1 MYSAVFS
8 PAAPY
13 CGVAGS
19 SHLCEAV
26 ALCQSILARYRRTG
40 TSFSSTELKAI
51 QALRTEL
58 PDTAQG
64 PAANSA
70 GSPHQTTN
78 DLLNILDDATDMPH
92 NPHDDIVA
100 FVEECCDNTKDPTV
114 LFAAINER
122 ISAVTCSRNVRTYM
136 VITNDN
142 LLWDPVNGV
151 AALIDDVTPLGKCA
165 QAHNMLT
172 IASTLYIPLWFRSEL
187 VGCVE
192 APSGCI
198 PRDKATYAQL
208 LLRSVTVAVR
218 NSINISIRKSEANK
232 IEAMVSMATRL
243 ARDTLEESVL
253 VQSIIN
259 TAKKL
264 TESDRCSIFLVKAD
278 GSLEAHFEDG
288 NVVVLPAG
296 TGIAGHVVESG
307 AVVNIPNAYE
317 DERFNR
323 SVDKVTGYHTRTIL
337 CLPIAF
343 EGTIVAVAQLINKLD
358 MVTQSGQRLP
368 RVFGRRDEELFETF
382 SMFAAASLRNCRINE
397 TLLKEKKKSDAILDV
412 VALLSNTDIRDVD
425 SIVRHVL
432 HGAKKLL
439 NADRSSMFLL
449 DKERNELYSKM
460 ADSANEIRFPC
471 GQGIAGT
478 VAESGVGE
486 NIMDAY
492 ADSRFNSAV
501 DRQLGYR
508 TQSIL
513 CEPIMLN
520 GEVLAVVQLVNKL
533 GDDGSVTCFT
543 PMDRETFQVFSL
555 FAGISIN
562 NSHLLEFAVN
572 AGREAMTLSLQRNS
586 ITAQRAPKRVKVIA
600 VTPEEREAVMSIDF
614 GDAYDFTSPDFNL
627 FEVREKYSEP
637 MDAAAGVVYNLLWSS
652 GLPEKFGCR
661 EQTLLN
667 FILQCRRR
675 YRRVPYHN
683 FYHVVDVCQTLHTYL
698 YTGKASELLTELEC
712 YVLLVT
718 ALVHDLDHMGVN
730 NSFYLKTD
738 SPLGILSSASG
749 NNSVLEVHH
758 CSLAI
763 EILSDPA
770 ADVFEGLSGQD
781 VAYAYRALIDC
792 VLATDMAK
800 HADALSRFTELAT
813 SGFDKENEAH
823 RRMVMETL
831 IKAGDVSNVTKPF
844 ETSRMWAMAVT
855 EEFYR
860 QGDMEKEK
868 GVEVLPMFD
877 RSKNNELAR
886 GQIGFIDFVA
896 GKFFRDIVGNL
907 FHGMQWCVDT
917 VNSNRAKWQE
927 ILDGRRDSTRSS
939 IV

>member
-1 MYSAVFS
+1 MAYFTAKRVSPMGASAIPSGSDHLLEALTLCDCILSRYKRCGLQLNDAEAAAFANLQQRISSISGHTADAACPAGATQKQSQELGLHEYAQLAQRCLIFQNPLAQIVATINEEFS
-8 PAAPY
+8 KLVNCP
-13 CGVAGS
+13 V
-19 SHLCEAV
+19 
-26 ALCQSILARYRRTG
+26 RTHY
-40 TSFSSTELKAI
+40 
-51 QALRTEL
+51 
-58 PDTAQG
+58 
-64 PAANSA
+64 AN
-70 GSPHQTTN
+70 TN
-78 DLLNILDDATDMPH
+78 DA
-92 NPHDDIVA
+92 
-100 FVEECCDNTKDPTV
+100 V
-114 LFAAINER
+114 L
-122 ISAVTCSRNVRTYM
+122 C
-136 VITNDN
+136 
-142 LLWDPVNGV
+142 DPVHDTVATMDTSTAIGRCVQTKTTVTISNTVYIPLCYNSHVVGCLEVEGTAIDTSTPFFGYALQV
-151 AALIDDVTPLGKCA
+151 AALTLQNATSID
-165 QAHNMLT
+165 MLRWET
-172 IASTLYIPLWFRSEL
+172 Q
-187 VGCVE
+187 
-192 APSGCI
+192 
-198 PRDKATYAQL
+198 KA
-208 LLRSVTVAVR
+208 
-218 NSINISIRKSEANK
+218 
-232 IEAMVSMATRL
+232 EAMVSMATRL

-259 TAKKL
+259 TAKTL

-543 PMDRETFQVFSL
+543 PMDQETFKVFSL

-572 AGREAMTLSLQRNS
+572 AGREAMTLNLQRNS
-586 ITAQRAPKRVKVIA
+586 ITAQRAPKSVKVIA

-792 VLATDMAK
+792 VLATDMAR
-800 HADALSRFTELAT
+800 HGDLSRV
-813 SGFDKENEAH
+813 FDDMAKAGYDSNNQES
-823 RRMVMETL
+823 RRLVMETL

>member
-1 MYSAVFS
+1 MVSLASAGHNPS
-8 PAAPY
+8 GDEHLLEALTLCDSILSRY
-13 CGVAGS
+13 KRCGVRLSDAEAAAFANVQQRMQSVRGGAAADATAA
-19 SHLCEAV
+19 AV
-26 ALCQSILARYRRTG
+26 ARPTQMPSQDSA
-40 TSFSSTELKAI
+40 LK
-51 QALRTEL
+51 EF
-58 PDTAQG
+58 AQMSQRCLTFQQ
-64 PAANSA
+64 P
-70 GSPHQTTN
+70 
-78 DLLNILDDATDMPH
+78 LI
-92 NPHDDIVA
+92 DIV
-100 FVEECCDNTKDPTV
+100 NT
-114 LFAAINER
+114 LNAEFAKI
-122 ISAVTCSRNVRTYM
+122 VGCPVRTHF
-136 VITNDN
+136 VNANDAV
-142 LLWDPVNGV
+142 LRDPVNDTVAAIDASTAVGRCAQTKSTVTVSSTAYIPLCFNSRVVGCIEVEGAEMDTSTPYFGYALQV
-151 AALIDDVTPLGKCA
+151 AALALQNATSIDQMRWET
-165 QAHNMLT
+165 Q
-172 IASTLYIPLWFRSEL
+172 
-187 VGCVE
+187 
-192 APSGCI
+192 
-198 PRDKATYAQL
+198 KA
-208 LLRSVTVAVR
+208 
-218 NSINISIRKSEANK
+218 
-232 IEAMVSMATRL
+232 EAMVSMATRL

-259 TAKKL
+259 TAKML
-264 TESDRCSIFLVKAD
+264 TESDRCSIFLVKPD
-278 GSLEAHFEDG
+278 GSLKAHFEDG

-296 TGIAGHVVESG
+296 TGIAGHVAQSG

-317 DERFNR
+317 DDRFNR
-323 SVDKVTGYHTRTIL
+323 SVDKVTGYRTRTIL

-397 TLLKEKKKSDAILDV
+397 TLLTEKKKGDAILDV
-412 VALLSNTDIRDVD
+412 VTVLSNTDIRDVD

-432 HGAKKLL
+432 HGAKRLL

-460 ADSANEIRFPC
+460 ADSASEIRFPC
-471 GQGIAGT
+471 GHGIAGT

-486 NIMDAY
+486 NITDAY
-492 ADSRFNSAV
+492 ADARFNSTV

-513 CEPIMLN
+513 CEPIVLN

-533 GDDGSVTCFT
+533 RDDGTVTSFT
-543 PMDRETFQVFSL
+543 PLDKDTFKVFSL

-572 AGREAMTLSLQRNS
+572 AGREAMALSLQRNS
-586 ITAQRAPKRVKVIA
+586 LTAQRATKSVKVIE
-600 VTPEEREAVMSIDF
+600 VTAEERDAVMAVDF
-614 GDAYDFTSPDFNL
+614 NNEYDFTSTKFNL
-627 FEVREKYSEP
+627 FDVRERYSEP
-637 MDAAAGVVYNLLWSS
+637 MNAAAGVAYHLLWNT
-652 GLPEKFGCR
+652 GLPQKFGCR

-698 YTGKASELLTELEC
+698 YVGKASEYLTELEC

-770 ADVFEGLSGQD
+770 ADVFEGLNTDD

-792 VLATDMAK
+792 VLATDMARHGDLLK
-800 HADALSRFTELAT
+800 VFEKMANGNYDRNNQESRRL
-813 SGFDKENEAH
+813 
-823 RRMVMETL
+823 VMETL

-844 ETSRMWAMAVT
+844 ATSRMWAMAVT

-896 GKFFRDIVGNL
+896 GKFFRDIVGN
-907 FHGMQWCVDT
+907 FFTGMQWCVDT
-917 VNSNRAKWQE
+917 VTSNRAQWQA
-927 ILDGRRDSTRSS
+927 ILDGRRDSASL

>member
-1 MYSAVFS
+1 MYQPFHSPVAPFSSA
-8 PAAPY
+8 
-13 CGVAGS
+13 AGS
-19 SHLCEAV
+19 GHLCETV

-40 TSFSSTELKAI
+40 TSFSTTELKAI
-51 QALRTEL
+51 QALRTAF

-64 PAANSA
+64 SAANGSA
-70 GSPHQTTN
+70 SQQQLTDDFLNSLDTT
-78 DLLNILDDATDMPH
+78 DIQH
-92 NPHDDIVA
+92 NLQDDIVA
-100 FVEECCDNTKDPTV
+100 LMEECCDCTKEPTAI
-114 LFAAINER
+114 FAAINECLSR
-122 ISAVTCSRNVRTYM
+122 VTGSRNVRTYM
-136 VITNDN
+136 MNANDN
-142 LLWDPVNGV
+142 ILWDPVNAV
-151 AALIDDVTPLGKCA
+151 AALVDNVTSLGKCA
-165 QAHNMLT
+165 QGCNMMT
-172 IASTLYIPLWFRSEL
+172 IANTLYIPLRFSSEL

-198 PRDKATYAQL
+198 PREKTAMTQL
-208 LLRSVTVAVR
+208 LLRIITIAVR
-218 NSINISIRKSEANK
+218 NTINVCLKKCEVNK
-232 IEAMVSMATRL
+232 VEAMVNMATRL

-259 TAKKL
+259 TAKTL

-278 GSLEAHFEDG
+278 GSLKAHFEDG
-288 NVVVLPAG
+288 NVVVVPAG
-296 TGIAGHVVESG
+296 TGIAGYVAESG

-358 MVTQSGQRLP
+358 MVTESGQRLP
-368 RVFGRRDEELFETF
+368 RVFGQRDEELFETF

-397 TLLKEKKKSDAILDV
+397 TLLAEKKKGDAILDV
-412 VALLSNTDIRDVD
+412 VTVLSNTDIRDVN

-460 ADSANEIRFPC
+460 ADSTNEIRFPC

-533 GDDGSVTCFT
+533 SDDGSVSCFT
-543 PMDRETFQVFSL
+543 SVDRETFQVFSL

-572 AGREAMTLSLQRNS
+572 AGREAMNLGLHRNS
-586 ITAQRAPKRVKVIA
+586 ISALRGLKGVNVIE

-614 GDAYDFTSPDFNL
+614 GSAYDFTSPNFNL
-627 FEVREKYSEP
+627 FEVRERCSEP
-637 MDAAAGVVYNLLWSS
+637 MDAAAGVAYNLLWST

-698 YTGKASELLTELEC
+698 YTGKASEFLMELDC
-712 YVLLVT
+712 YVLLIT

-763 EILSDPA
+763 EILSDPT
-770 ADVFEGLSGQD
+770 ADVFEGLGGDD
-781 VAYAYRALIDC
+781 VAYAYRSLIDC

-800 HADALSRFTELAT
+800 HSDELKSFIEVVT
-813 SGFDKENEAH
+813 GGFDMENEAH
-823 RRMVMETL
+823 RRLVMQTL

-877 RSKNNELAR
+877 RSKNTELAR

-896 GKFFRDIVGNL
+896 GKFFRDIVGSF

-917 VNSNRAKWQE
+917 VTSNRAKWQD
-927 ILDGRRDSTRSS
+927 ILDGRRVSAVS
-939 IV
+939 VGV

>member
-1 MYSAVFS
+1 MAYFTAKRASSMGASTVPS
-8 PAAPY
+8 GNDHLLEALTLCDCILSRY
-13 CGVAGS
+13 KRCGVQLNDAEAAAFANLQQRISSISGHAADAACPAGATRKQS
-19 SHLCEAV
+19 QELGLHEYAQLAQRCLIFQNPLAQIV
-26 ALCQSILARYRRTG
+26 ATINEEFSKLVSCSVRTHY
-40 TSFSSTELKAI
+40 
-51 QALRTEL
+51 
-58 PDTAQG
+58 
-64 PAANSA
+64 AN
-70 GSPHQTTN
+70 TN
-78 DLLNILDDATDMPH
+78 DA
-92 NPHDDIVA
+92 
-100 FVEECCDNTKDPTV
+100 V
-114 LFAAINER
+114 L
-122 ISAVTCSRNVRTYM
+122 C
-136 VITNDN
+136 
-142 LLWDPVNGV
+142 DPVHDTVATIDTSTPIGRCAKTKTTVTISDTVYIPLCYNSHVVGCLEVESTAIDTSTPFFGYLLQV
-151 AALIDDVTPLGKCA
+151 AALTLQNATSID
-165 QAHNMLT
+165 
-172 IASTLYIPLWFRSEL
+172 TLRWETR
-187 VGCVE
+187 
-192 APSGCI
+192 
-198 PRDKATYAQL
+198 KA
-208 LLRSVTVAVR
+208 
-218 NSINISIRKSEANK
+218 
-232 IEAMVSMATRL
+232 EAMVGMATRL

-259 TAKKL
+259 TAKTL

-296 TGIAGHVVESG
+296 TGIAGHVAESG

-317 DERFNR
+317 DDRFHR

-513 CEPIMLN
+513 CEPITLN

-543 PMDRETFQVFSL
+543 PTDQETFKVFSL

-572 AGREAMTLSLQRNS
+572 AGREAMTLNLQRNS
-586 ITAQRAPKRVKVIA
+586 ITAQRAPKSVKVIA

-614 GDAYDFTSPDFNL
+614 GGAYDFTSPGFNL

-637 MDAAAGVVYNLLWSS
+637 MDAAAGVVYNLLWNS

-792 VLATDMAK
+792 VLATDMAR
-800 HADALSRFTELAT
+800 HGDLSRV
-813 SGFDKENEAH
+813 FDDMAKAGYDSNDQES
-823 RRMVMETL
+823 RRLVMETL

-927 ILDGRRDSTRSS
+927 ILDGRRDSIRPS

>member
-1 MYSAVFS
+1 MYQPFYTPTTFTRGA
-8 PAAPY
+8 
-13 CGVAGS
+13 AGS
-19 SHLCEAV
+19 SHLSEALV
-26 ALCQSILARYRRTG
+26 LCQSILARYRRTG
-40 TSFSSTELKAI
+40 TSFSTTELKGI
-51 QALRTEL
+51 EALRTAL
-58 PDTAQG
+58 PDTAQLSPLNIAASPG
-64 PAANSA
+64 RPTDEFLSSLNDAANTPRNQL
-70 GSPHQTTN
+70 G
-78 DLLNILDDATDMPH
+78 DY
-92 NPHDDIVA
+92 VA
-100 FVEECCDNTKDPTV
+100 FVEECFDFTKEPKE
-114 LFAAINER
+114 LFEAINVR
-122 ISAVTCSRNVRTYM
+122 LCAVTGSRYASTYL
-136 VITNDN
+136 VNANDN
-142 LLWDPVNGV
+142 VLWDPVNGV
-151 AALIDDVTPLGKCA
+151 AALLDETTALGKCA
-165 QAHNMLT
+165 HARETLT
-172 IASTLYIPLWFRSEL
+172 IANTLYIPLCYGAQL
-187 VGCVE
+187 VGCVQVPNGYIAKE
-192 APSGCI
+192 NAAS
-198 PRDKATYAQL
+198 AQL
-208 LLRSVTVAVR
+208 LFRGIAVAAR
-218 NSINISIRKSEANK
+218 NSAHLFLKENEGHKT
-232 IEAMVSMATRL
+232 EAMVSMATRL

-259 TAKKL
+259 TAKTL
-264 TESDRCSIFLVKAD
+264 TESDRCSIFLVKPD
-278 GSLEAHFEDG
+278 GNLEAHFEDG

-296 TGIAGHVVESG
+296 TGIAGYVAESG

-317 DERFNR
+317 DDRFNR
-323 SVDKVTGYHTRTIL
+323 SVDKVTGYRTRTIL
-337 CLPIAF
+337 CLPISF

-358 MVTQSGQRLP
+358 LVTQSGQRLP

-397 TLLKEKKKSDAILDV
+397 TLLGEKKKSDAILDV
-412 VALLSNTDIRDVD
+412 VTVLANTDIRDVN

-432 HGAKKLL
+432 HGAKRLL

-471 GQGIAGT
+471 GKGIAGT

-492 ADSRFNSAV
+492 ADARFNSTV

-513 CEPIMLN
+513 CEPIVLN

-533 GDDGSVTCFT
+533 SDDGSVICFT
-543 PMDRETFQVFSL
+543 PADRDTFQVFSL

-572 AGREAMTLSLQRNS
+572 AGREAMALGVHRNS
-586 ITAQRAPKRVKVIA
+586 IVAQRPPKGVKA
-600 VTPEEREAVMSIDF
+600 AEVTPEERDAVMSIDF
-614 GDAYDFTSPDFNL
+614 GGAYDLTSRNFNL
-627 FEVREKYSEP
+627 FEVREKYSNP
-637 MDAAAGVVYNLLWSS
+637 MDAAARAVFDLLWES

-661 EQTLLN
+661 DQTLLN

-770 ADVFEGLSGQD
+770 ADVFEGLDGED

-800 HADALSRFTELAT
+800 HNDALNRFTEIV
-813 SGFDKENEAH
+813 KEGYDREDGGH
-823 RRMVMETL
+823 RRLVMETL
-831 IKAGDVSNVTKPF
+831 MKAGDVSNVAKPF
-844 ETSRMWAMAVT
+844 DMSRMWAMAVT

-896 GKFFRDIVGNL
+896 GKFFRDIVGGL

-917 VNSNRAKWQE
+917 VNSNRARWQD
-927 ILDGRRDSTRSS
+927 ILDGRRASAVAVKS
-939 IV
+939 

>member
-1 MYSAVFS
+1 MRKQCRTMASLTAKQTS
-8 PAAPY
+8 EIGTTTKPD
-13 CGVAGS
+13 GS
-19 SHLCEAV
+19 NHLLEALT
-26 ALCQSILARYRRTG
+26 LCHSILGRYRRCGVQLSDTEA
-40 TSFSSTELKAI
+40 SAFANLRNHFSSISGGAADAAGAVRATQNASHHREL
-51 QALRTEL
+51 QEY
-58 PDTAQG
+58 AQLSQRCLTLQH
-64 PAANSA
+64 PLSHII
-70 GSPHQTTN
+70 STIN
-78 DLLNILDDATDMPH
+78 DEFSK
-92 NPHDDIVA
+92 IVG
-100 FVEECCDNTKDPTV
+100 FP
-114 LFAAINER
+114 
-122 ISAVTCSRNVRTYM
+122 VRTHY
-136 VITNDN
+136 VNINDAV
-142 LLWDPVNGV
+142 LCDPVHDTVATMDASAPIGRCAQTKKTVTLFNTAYIPLCYNNRIVGCMEVEGSVMDTTTPQFGYALQV
-151 AALIDDVTPLGKCA
+151 AALTI
-165 QAHNMLT
+165 HN
-172 IASTLYIPLWFRSEL
+172 A
-187 VGCVE
+187 
-192 APSGCI
+192 
-198 PRDKATYAQL
+198 
-208 LLRSVTVAVR
+208 
-218 NSINISIRKSEANK
+218 ISIDQLRWETRKA
-232 IEAMVSMATRL
+232 EAMVNMATRL

-259 TAKKL
+259 TAKTL

-278 GSLEAHFEDG
+278 GSLKAHFEDG
-288 NVVVLPAG
+288 NVVVVPAG
-296 TGIAGHVVESG
+296 TGIAGYVAESG

-358 MVTQSGQRLP
+358 MVTESGQRLP
-368 RVFGRRDEELFETF
+368 RVFGQRDEELFETF

-397 TLLKEKKKSDAILDV
+397 TLLAEKKKGDAILDV
-412 VALLSNTDIRDVD
+412 VTVLSNTDIRDVN

-460 ADSANEIRFPC
+460 ADSTNEIRFPC

-533 GDDGSVTCFT
+533 NDDGSVSCFT
-543 PMDRETFQVFSL
+543 SVDRETFQVFSL

-572 AGREAMTLSLQRNS
+572 AGREAMNLGLHRNS
-586 ITAQRAPKRVKVIA
+586 VSALRGLKGVNVIE

-614 GDAYDFTSPDFNL
+614 GSAYDFASPNFNL
-627 FEVREKYSEP
+627 FEVRERCSEP
-637 MDAAAGVVYNLLWSS
+637 MDAAAGVAYNLLWNT

-698 YTGKASELLTELEC
+698 YIGKASEFLMELDC
-712 YVLLVT
+712 YVLLIT

-763 EILSDPA
+763 EILSDPT
-770 ADVFEGLSGQD
+770 ADVFEGLGGDD
-781 VAYAYRALIDC
+781 VAYAYRSLIDC

-800 HADALSRFTELAT
+800 HSDELKSFLEVVT
-813 SGFDKENEAH
+813 GGFDMENEAH
-823 RRMVMETL
+823 RRLVMQTL

-877 RSKNNELAR
+877 RSKNTELAR

-896 GKFFRDIVGNL
+896 GKFFRDIVGSF

-917 VNSNRAKWQE
+917 VTSNRAKWQD
-927 ILDGRRDSTRSS
+927 ILDGRRVSAVS
-939 IV
+939 VGV

>member
-1 MYSAVFS
+1 MYSAVLPCS
-8 PAAPY
+8 ALHCHAD
-13 CGVAGS
+13 GS
-19 SHLCEAV
+19 DHLCEAV
-26 ALCQSILARYRRTG
+26 ALCQSILARYRRTS
-40 TSFSSTELKAI
+40 TSFSPTELKAI
-51 QALRTEL
+51 QALRSAL

-64 PAANSA
+64 PGINNSPSQPRA
-70 GSPHQTTN
+70 THDFLSV
-78 DLLNILDDATDMPH
+78 LDDATDESR
-92 NPHDDIVA
+92 NLQDDIVL
-100 FVEECCDNTKDPTV
+100 FVEECCDNTKEPTE
-114 LFAAINER
+114 LFATINER
-122 ISAVTCSRNVRTYM
+122 ISAVTCSANVRTYM
-136 VITNDN
+136 VVTNDN

-151 AALIDDVTPLGKCA
+151 AALIDHVTPLGKCA
-165 QAHNMLT
+165 QAQDMLT
-172 IASTLYIPLWFRSEL
+172 IANTLYIPLWYQSEL
-187 VGCVE
+187 VGCIE
-192 APSGCI
+192 APNGCI
-198 PRDKATYAQL
+198 PADRIAYARL
-208 LLRSVTVAVR
+208 LLRSATVAVR
-218 NSINISIRKSEANK
+218 NSIDIALKKRETDK
-232 IEAMVSMATRL
+232 IEAMVTMATRL
-243 ARDTLEESVL
+243 ARDTLDESVL

-259 TAKKL
+259 TAKTL
-264 TESDRCSIFLVKAD
+264 TESDRCSIFLVMPD
-278 GSLEAHFEDG
+278 GSLKAHFEDG

-296 TGIAGHVVESG
+296 TGIAGYVAQSG
-307 AVVNIPNAYE
+307 SVVNIPNAYE
-317 DERFNR
+317 DDRFNR

-337 CLPIAF
+337 CLPIVF

-397 TLLKEKKKSDAILDV
+397 TLLTEKKKSDAILDV
-412 VALLSNTDIRDVD
+412 VTLLSNTDIRDVN
-425 SIVRHVL
+425 SIVRHAL

-460 ADSANEIRFPC
+460 ADSASEIRFPC

-486 NIMDAY
+486 NITDAY

-513 CEPIMLN
+513 CEPIVLN

-533 GDDGSVTCFT
+533 SDDGSVTCFT
-543 PMDRETFQVFSL
+543 RTDQDTFQVFSL

-586 ITAQRAPKRVKVIA
+586 ITGQRAPKGVKAIA
-600 VTPEEREAVMSIDF
+600 VTPEEREAVTSIEF
-614 GDAYDFTSPDFNL
+614 EEVYDFTSPEFNL
-627 FEVREKYSEP
+627 FGVREKHDDP
-637 MDAAAGVVYNLLWSS
+637 MNAAAAVVYHLLWNS

-667 FILQCRRR
+667 FIVQCRRR

-683 FYHVVDVCQTLHTYL
+683 FYHVVDVCQTLYTYL
-698 YTGKASELLTELEC
+698 YTGNASELLTELEC

-770 ADVFEGLSGQD
+770 ADVFEGLSGED
-781 VAYAYRALIDC
+781 VAYAYHALIDC

-800 HADALSRFTELAT
+800 HNDALSRFTELVT
-813 SGFDKENEAH
+813 NGIDRENEAH
-823 RRMVMETL
+823 RRMVMEML

-844 ETSRMWAMAVT
+844 ETSRMWAIAVT

-877 RSKNNELAR
+877 RSKSNELAR

-896 GKFFRDIVGNL
+896 GKFFRDIVGDL

-917 VNSNRAKWQE
+917 LESNRARWQN
-927 ILDGRRDSTRSS
+927 ILNGRRESTRSS
-939 IV
+939 LC

>member
-1 MYSAVFS
+1 MYQSYHS
-8 PAAPY
+8 PTPSSRRA
-13 CGVAGS
+13 AGS
-19 SHLCEAV
+19 DHLCEAF

-40 TSFSSTELKAI
+40 TSFSTSELKAI
-51 QALRTEL
+51 QALRSAF
-58 PDTAQG
+58 PDTSSAT
-64 PAANSA
+64 AATDAAPLKSTSDA
-70 GSPHQTTN
+70 FLGS
-78 DLLNILDDATDMPH
+78 LDDVAEPTRSPI
-92 NPHDDIVA
+92 DDVVK
-100 FVEECCDNTKDPTV
+100 FVEECCDASKQPREV
-114 LFAAINER
+114 FVAINAR
-122 ISAVTCSRNVRTYM
+122 LSSVTQSRDVRTYM
-136 VITNDN
+136 MNVNDN

-151 AALIDDVTPLGKCA
+151 AALLDDATPLGKCA

-172 IASTLYIPLWFRSEL
+172 IASTLYIPLWFSDEL

-192 APSGCI
+192 APSGRI
-198 PRDKATYAQL
+198 SSAETADAKF
-208 LLRSVTVAVR
+208 LLRAVTVAVR
-218 NSINISIRKSEANK
+218 NCITVSVKESETHK
-232 IEAMVSMATRL
+232 VEAMVSMATRL

-259 TAKKL
+259 TAKML
-264 TESDRCSIFLVKAD
+264 TESDRCSIFLVKPD
-278 GSLEAHFEDG
+278 GSLKAHFEDG

-296 TGIAGHVVESG
+296 TGIAGHVAQSG

-317 DERFNR
+317 DDRFNR
-323 SVDKVTGYHTRTIL
+323 SVDKVTGYRTRTIL

-397 TLLKEKKKSDAILDV
+397 TLLTEKKKGDAILDV
-412 VALLSNTDIRDVD
+412 VTVLSNTDIRDVD

-432 HGAKKLL
+432 HGAKRLL

-460 ADSANEIRFPC
+460 ADSASEIRFPC
-471 GQGIAGT
+471 GHGIAGT

-486 NIMDAY
+486 NITDAY
-492 ADSRFNSAV
+492 ADARFNSTV

-513 CEPIMLN
+513 CEPIVLN

-533 GDDGSVTCFT
+533 RDDGTVTSFT
-543 PMDRETFQVFSL
+543 PLDKDTFKVFSL

-572 AGREAMTLSLQRNS
+572 AGREAMALRLQRNS
-586 ITAQRAPKRVKVIA
+586 LTAQRATKSVKVIE
-600 VTPEEREAVMSIDF
+600 VTAEERDAVMAVDF
-614 GDAYDFTSPDFNL
+614 NNEYDFTSTKFNL
-627 FEVREKYSEP
+627 FDVRERYSEP
-637 MDAAAGVVYNLLWSS
+637 MNAAAGVAYHLLWNT
-652 GLPEKFGCR
+652 GLPQKFGCR

-698 YTGKASELLTELEC
+698 YVGKASEYLTELEC

-770 ADVFEGLSGQD
+770 ADVFEGLNTDD

-800 HADALSRFTELAT
+800 HNDELKRFVEMAT
-813 SGFDKENEAH
+813 SGFVKDDEA
-823 RRMVMETL
+823 RRLVMETL

-844 ETSRMWAMAVT
+844 ATSRMWAMAVT

-896 GKFFRDIVGNL
+896 GKFFRDIVGN
-907 FHGMQWCVDT
+907 FFTGMQWCVDT
-917 VNSNRAKWQE
+917 VTSNRAQWQA
-927 ILDGRRDSTRSS
+927 ILDGRRFSAGSLM
-939 IV
+939 I

>member
-1 MYSAVFS
+1 MASLTTKGASALG
-8 PAAPY
+8 AAAY
-13 CGVAGS
+13 ISGS
-19 SHLCEAV
+19 HHLLEALG
-26 ALCQSILARYRRTG
+26 LCDSILRRYRRCGVQLSETEMSAFASVQQRAYSLCDSAAHT
-40 TSFSSTELKAI
+40 TSNPS
-51 QALRTEL
+51 QRTEL
-58 PDTAQG
+58 HEYAKLSQRCLVLQHPLAHIISTINDEFSEIVGG
-64 PAANSA
+64 P
-70 GSPHQTTN
+70 
-78 DLLNILDDATDMPH
+78 
-92 NPHDDIVA
+92 
-100 FVEECCDNTKDPTV
+100 
-114 LFAAINER
+114 
-122 ISAVTCSRNVRTYM
+122 VRTHY
-136 VITNDN
+136 VNTNDN
-142 LLWDPVNGV
+142 VICDPVHDTVAPMDASTPIGRCVQTKATVTVFGSIYIPLCYEGYVVGCIETEGAAMNTTTPFFGYALQV
-151 AALIDDVTPLGKCA
+151 AALTLQNATSIDQLRWET
-165 QAHNMLT
+165 Q
-172 IASTLYIPLWFRSEL
+172 
-187 VGCVE
+187 
-192 APSGCI
+192 
-198 PRDKATYAQL
+198 KA
-208 LLRSVTVAVR
+208 
-218 NSINISIRKSEANK
+218 
-232 IEAMVSMATRL
+232 EAMVSMATRL

-259 TAKKL
+259 TAKTL
-264 TESDRCSIFLVKAD
+264 TESDRCSIFLVKPD
-278 GSLEAHFEDG
+278 GNLEAHFEDG

-296 TGIAGHVVESG
+296 TGIAGYVAESG

-317 DERFNR
+317 DDRFNR
-323 SVDKVTGYHTRTIL
+323 SVDKVTGYRTRTIL
-337 CLPIAF
+337 CLPISF

-358 MVTQSGQRLP
+358 LVTQSGQRLP

-397 TLLKEKKKSDAILDV
+397 TLLGEKKKSDAILDV
-412 VALLSNTDIRDVD
+412 VTVLANTDIRDVN

-432 HGAKKLL
+432 HGAKRLL

-471 GQGIAGT
+471 GKGIAGT

-492 ADSRFNSAV
+492 ADARFNSTV

-513 CEPIMLN
+513 CEPIVLN

-533 GDDGSVTCFT
+533 SDDGSVICFT
-543 PMDRETFQVFSL
+543 PADQDTFKVFSL

-572 AGREAMTLSLQRNS
+572 AGREAMALGLHRNS
-586 ITAQRAPKRVKVIA
+586 IVAQRPPKGVKA
-600 VTPEEREAVMSIDF
+600 AEVTPEERDAVMSIDF
-614 GDAYDFTSPDFNL
+614 GGAYDLTSRNFNL
-627 FEVREKYSEP
+627 FEVREKYSNP
-637 MDAAAGVVYNLLWSS
+637 MDAAARAVFDLLWES

-661 EQTLLN
+661 DQTLLN

-770 ADVFEGLSGQD
+770 ADVFEGLDGED

-792 VLATDMAK
+792 VLATDMARHGDLVK
-800 HADALSRFTELAT
+800 VFDEMTKGEYDIDKQESRRL
-813 SGFDKENEAH
+813 
-823 RRMVMETL
+823 VMETL
-831 IKAGDVSNVTKPF
+831 MKAGDVSNVAKPF
-844 ETSRMWAMAVT
+844 DMSRMWAMAVT

-896 GKFFRDIVGNL
+896 GKFFRDIVGGL

-917 VNSNRAKWQE
+917 VNSNRARWQD
-927 ILDGRRDSTRSS
+927 ILDGRRESS
-939 IV
+939 SLLV